1 MGSYQWIQLFV
12 SYQQRRDA
20 IEFVAESYDKNPAIT
35 LFTRKNFD
43 KIEELNTGL
52 VLSPKFGIWEP
63 SLSLQMQQPFFKNIT
78 MGEWK
83 HFNRPIFSGR
93 LDNNF
98 RFSKTFTGNLTMFYS
113 TKGNT
118 SIMLMK
124 PNQGVNISLNKTF
137 MDERLNVNLHVND
150 IFASQRSSYIIYGD
164 CMQFEKWNYSDTRN
178 IQLSVRY
185 KFNSTRSKYR
195 GTGAANEEMNR
206 L

>member
-1 MGSYQWIQLFV
+1 
-12 SYQQRRDA
+12 
-20 IEFVAESYDKNPAIT
+20 
-35 LFTRKNFD
+35 
-43 KIEELNTGL
+43 
-52 VLSPKFGIWEP
+52 
-63 SLSLQMQQPFFKNIT
+63 
-78 MGEWK
+78 
-83 HFNRPIFSGR
+83 
-93 LDNNF
+93 
-98 RFSKTFTGNLTMFYS
+98 MFYS